1 MTRRSTA
8 CILVLIALAA
18 TASAVNPVTWT
29 HQSEADFAPAEKKG
43 TVVDS
48 YGEVILSRKVDLLL
62 TTEKAPPVVSDVI
75 VHGTVLFASDGAG
88 NGIYRIADGK
98 AEKFA
103 EVPSTMIACLQ
114 PDGKKG
120 MLVGTGGHG
129 GGVYRVDLEGRT
141 STVWNHEDVTY
152 VWAIVPDGKG
162 GLFAA
167 TGTKAAVWHVD
178 ADGEGRKLY
187 DVADHAKNV
196 LCLAYDAKNG
206 VLYAGTDQKGLILA
220 IDPAR
225 SSGRVVYDAAEKEIA
240 ALAIHPTGG
249 VYAATSDASK
259 AKAEGDVPPSKE
271 KEGKSPTTQPA
282 DDEAPLDADAAEAIE
297 DALPAEN
304 NESADADK
312 DAAARDTGKLEKGD
326 RIAIPAKGKGKG
338 KPKPRRATTQPA
350 DSAAEETPATQI
362 KAKSPA
368 DAKAD
373 AENGPDV
380 GGSARPAP
388 STPASRPT
396 SPSGKSDGPGN
407 AVYFVRPSGV
417 VETVFRRPVTILD
430 MHRAN
435 DGTLYLATGNGG
447 GVFSVSPN
455 GDRIVQ
461 LAELASRQVTS
472 LARRANGSLVL
483 STANKGA
490 VAELADDYHASA
502 TLVSKPMDA
511 KQIALWGTTKVSA
524 AMPEGTKV
532 TLATRS
538 GNLAKPDEKTWSD
551 WSKEIPADGSYV
563 KIASPAGRFIQYRL
577 TLTSAGDKTPAVRA
591 VTLIHQVGNL
601 APAVSG
607 VTVKVG
613 PKGGGQGPVRA
624 LTIKAA
630 DRNGDKLTYT
640 LSFREVGGKVW
651 MEITDE
657 LDKPA
662 YLWNTQTV
670 ADGVYEV
677 KVTASDTRANAPKR
691 GLSASRISP
700 QIVVDNTA
708 PEIRN
713 LAGEVRNGAVVVT
726 GLLADASSR
735 IASIHYAVDSGEWQ
749 LALPTDE
756 IADSKTEAIRIELK
770 DLKPGAHRI
779 AVRVSDRFGNAAHK
793 AVTVTVK
800 K

>member
-1 MTRRSTA
+1 MTRRSIA
-8 CILVLIALAA
+8 CTLVLIALVA
-18 TASAVNPVTWT
+18 TASAVTPVTWT

-43 TVVDS
+43 TAVDS
-48 YGEVILSRKVDLLL
+48 YGEVILTRKVNLLL
-62 TTEKAPPVVSDVI
+62 TAEKAPPVVSDVI
-75 VHGTVLFASDGAG
+75 VHGKVLFASDGAG

-98 AEKFA
+98 ADRFA

-114 PDGKKG
+114 PDGEKG

-141 STVWNHEDVTY
+141 STVWNHEEVTY
-152 VWAIVPDGKG
+152 VWAMVPDGKG

-167 TGTKAAVWHVD
+167 TGTKAAVWHVN

-187 DVADHAKNV
+187 DVADHARNI

-220 IDPAR
+220 IDPAKG
-225 SSGRVVYDAAEKEIA
+225 SGRVAYDAAEKEIA

-259 AKAEGDVPPSKE
+259 AKAEGDLPPSKE

-282 DDEAPLDADAAEAIE
+282 DEGAEAIDPDAAEAIE
-297 DALPAEN
+297 DALPAE
-304 NESADADK
+304 SDAPADADN
-312 DAAARDTGKLEKGD
+312 DAAAKESGKLEKGE
-326 RIAIPAKGKGKG
+326 RIALPAKGKGR
-338 KPKPRRATTQPA
+338 PRRTTTQPA
-350 DSAAEETPATQI
+350 DNDDDQTPAQQD
-362 KAKSPA
+362 P
-368 DAKAD
+368 
-373 AENGPDV
+373 EEGPDGANTKAQPKNGGDD

-388 STPASRPT
+388 PKPASQPT
-396 SPSGKSDGPGN
+396 SPTGKSNGPGN
-407 AVYFVRPSGV
+407 AVYFVRPTGV

-430 MHRAN
+430 MHRAD

-461 LAELASRQVTS
+461 LAELASGQVTA
-472 LARRANGSLVL
+472 LTRRADGSLIL
-483 STANKGA
+483 AAANKGA
-490 VAELADDYHASA
+490 VAELADEYHASA

-511 KQIALWGTTKVSA
+511 RQIALWGTAKVSA
-524 AMPEGTKV
+524 SIPEGTKV

-538 GNLAKPDEKTWSD
+538 GNLETPDEKTWSD

-563 KIASPAGRFIQYRL
+563 KIASPAGRFVQYRL
-577 TLTSAGDKTPAVRA
+577 TLTTTGDKTPAVRA

-613 PKGGGQGPVRA
+613 PKGGGLGPIRA
-624 LTIKAA
+624 LAIKAA
-630 DRNGDKLTYT
+630 DRNGDALTYA

-651 MEITDE
+651 TEIADE
-657 LDKPA
+657 LAKPE

-677 KVTASDTRANAPKR
+677 KVTASDARANAPRR
-691 GLSASRISP
+691 GLTASRISP
-700 QIVVDNTA
+700 RIVVDNTA

-713 LAGEVRNGAVVVT
+713 LAAQVRNGVALVT
-726 GLLADASSR
+726 AQVEDASSR
-735 IASIHYAVDSGEWQ
+735 IASIHYAVNSGKWQ

-756 IADSKTEAIRIELK
+756 IADSTTEAIRIELD

-793 AVTVTVK
+793 AITVTVK

>member
-1 MTRRSTA
+1 MTRRSIA
-8 CILVLIALAA
+8 CTLVLIALAA
-18 TASAVNPVTWT
+18 TTSAVNPVKWT

-62 TTEKAPPVVSDVI
+62 TAEKAPPVVSDVI
-75 VHGTVLFASDGAG
+75 VHGKMLFASDGAG

-167 TGTKAAVWHVD
+167 TGTKAAIWHVD

-187 DVADHAKNV
+187 DVADHAKNI

-225 SSGRVVYDAAEKEIA
+225 GSGRVVYDAAEKEIA

-271 KEGKSPTTQPA
+271 KEGKSPTTQPT
-282 DDEAPLDADAAEAIE
+282 DDEAPVDANAAEAIE

-304 NESADADK
+304 DESADADK
-312 DAAARDTGKLEKGD
+312 DAADKDAGKLEKDD
-326 RIAIPAKGKGKG
+326 RIAIPAKGKGK
-338 KPKPRRATTQPA
+338 PRRATTQPA
-350 DSAAEETPATQI
+350 DADSEDDGAESTDDSGSEAPARAEP
-362 KAKSPA
+362 KNGG
-368 DAKAD
+368 DAS
-373 AENGPDV
+373 
-380 GGSARPAP
+380 GSARPAP

-396 SPSGKSDGPGN
+396 SPSGKSNGPGN
-407 AVYFVRPSGV
+407 AVYFVRPTGV

-430 MHRAN
+430 MHRDD

-472 LARRANGSLVL
+472 LTRRTNGSLIL
-483 STANKGA
+483 AAANKGA

-577 TLTSAGDKTPAVRA
+577 TLTSAADKTPAVRA

-601 APAVSG
+601 APTVSG

-613 PKGGGQGPVRA
+613 PKGGGLGPVRA
-624 LTIKAA
+624 LAIKSA

-640 LSFREVGGKVW
+640 LAFREVGGKVW
-651 MEITDE
+651 TEITDE

-677 KVTASDTRANAPKR
+677 KVTASDAQANAPKR

-713 LAGEVRNGAVVVT
+713 LTGQVRDGVVLVTAQAV
-726 GLLADASSR
+726 DATSR

-756 IADSKTEAIRIELK
+756 IADGTTEAIRIELT

-779 AVRVSDRFGNAAHK
+779 ALRVSDRFGNASHK